1 MILQIIYDA
10 IFRKKIPTNYANLYL
25 LVLNN
30 PFCEGIFNIGDTN
43 QSCSLSKQLGIFRL
57 FQSCSVIY
65 LLFFSSSKQAI
76 ISIAIEDGNY
86 LQEAWEHVLT
96 CLSRFEH
103 LHLLGEG
110 VPTDASFLTVP
121 IVESEGKNQISG
133 SVVPPKR
140 ANALQNPAMMAAVRG
155 GSYDST
161 VAKTSASDMASP
173 EQINNF
179 ISNIHLLD
187 QIGIVELNHIFAHS
201 QRLNSDAIVAFVKAL
216 CKVSM
221 TELQSPSDPRIF
233 CLTKIVEIA

>member
-1 MILQIIYDA
+1 MLYFIDAFVWQIW
-10 IFRKKIPTNYANLYL
+10 
-25 LVLNN
+25 
-30 PFCEGIFNIGDTN
+30 
-43 QSCSLSKQLGIFRL
+43 L
-57 FQSCSVIY
+57 FQSSGMIIFPYVHE
-65 LLFFSSSKQAI
+65 QAI

-121 IVESEGKNQISG
+121 PIEAEDKNQKST
-133 SVVPPKR
+133 SVLSSKKT
-140 ANALQNPAMMAAVRG
+140 NALQNPAVMAAVRG

-161 VAKTSASDMASP
+161 VAKASVSALVTP

-179 ISNIHLLD
+179 LSNINLLD

-221 TELQSPSDPRIF
+221 TELQSPMDPRIF

>member
-1 MILQIIYDA
+1 MHLVILEPLNMPFVLGEDI
-10 IFRKKIPTNYANLYL
+10 L
-25 LVLNN
+25 LVVTIVEPN
-30 PFCEGIFNIGDTN
+30 
-43 QSCSLSKQLGIFRL
+43 SLIYSVNRFVWYIRL
-57 FQSCSVIY
+57 FQSHGMINSVHVY
-65 LLFFSSSKQAI
+65 EQAI
-76 ISIAIEDGNY
+76 ILIAIEDGNY

-121 IVESEGKNQISG
+121 LIETEEKTQKSS
-133 SVVPPKR
+133 SVLSTKKT
-140 ANALQNPAMMAAVRG
+140 NALQNPAVMAAVRG

-161 VAKTSASDMASP
+161 LIKTSASALVTP

-179 ISNIHLLD
+179 LSNINLLD

-216 CKVSM
+216 CKVSI
-221 TELQSPSDPRIF
+221 TELQSPTDPRIF

>member
-1 MILQIIYDA
+1 MIY
-10 IFRKKIPTNYANLYL
+10 FT
-25 LVLNN
+25 
-30 PFCEGIFNIGDTN
+30 
-43 QSCSLSKQLGIFRL
+43 SKRLGI
-57 FQSCSVIY
+57 SVSKCLNDIY
-65 LLFFSSSKQAI
+65 FSFKQAI

-121 IVESEGKNQISG
+121 LVESEGKTQTSA
-133 SVVPPKR
+133 SVLPSKR
-140 ANALQNPAMMAAVRG
+140 TNALQNPAMMAAVRG

-161 VAKTSASDMASP
+161 VAKTSASGLVTP

-179 ISNIHLLD
+179 ISTIHLLD

>member
-1 MILQIIYDA
+1 MI
-10 IFRKKIPTNYANLYL
+10 IFPY
-25 LVLNN
+25 VH
-30 PFCEGIFNIGDTN
+30 E
-43 QSCSLSKQLGIFRL
+43 
-57 FQSCSVIY
+57 
-65 LLFFSSSKQAI
+65 QAI

-121 IVESEGKNQISG
+121 LIESEDKSQKSA
-133 SVVPPKR
+133 SVLSSKKT
-140 ANALQNPAMMAAVRG
+140 NALQNPAVMAAVRG
-155 GSYDST
+155 GTYDST
-161 VAKTSASDMASP
+161 VAKASVSALVTP

-179 ISNIHLLD
+179 LSNINLLD

-221 TELQSPSDPRIF
+221 TELQSPVDPRIF

>member
-1 MILQIIYDA
+1 MPNVYDIILYQLIC
-10 IFRKKIPTNYANLYL
+10 
-25 LVLNN
+25 LVHLNV
-30 PFCEGIFNIGDTN
+30 
-43 QSCSLSKQLGIFRL
+43 SKQWDNGGIN
-57 FQSCSVIY
+57 
-65 LLFFSSSKQAI
+65 LLYVLEQAI

-121 IVESEGKNQISG
+121 PIESEEKTKKST
-133 SVVPPKR
+133 SVLSSKKT
-140 ANALQNPAMMAAVRG
+140 NALQNPAVMAAVRG
-155 GSYDST
+155 GTYDST
-161 VAKTSASDMASP
+161 VANSSVLALVTP

-179 ISNIHLLD
+179 LSSINLLD

-221 TELQSPSDPRIF
+221 TELQSPTDPRIF